1 MQVLVPFSGAA
12 EHCRGNLQAK
22 PTSDIGTR
30 AEQEEEEGGRGSLAK
45 FWSESNLHPSA
56 FECLCLH
63 LCCERCMQCTLGR
76 KGWVEGVVICCRR
89 ATYRQTTNCSCS
101 SSRPGFPFSS
111 VWPGCLLGSMGS
123 LLSSLSSWRP
133 TLGAGTYTVLG
144 DTNGLFERYLTEPG
158 TSSSSVPSL
167 TELPS
172 LIVAQLLPES
182 SSSRGPVADTPRISP
197 QLPSRP
203 KKAN

>member
-22 PTSDIGTR
+22 PTSDFGTG

-63 LCCERCMQCTLGR
+63 LCCERCMQCTRGR
-76 KGWVEGVVICCRR
+76 KGWVEGAVIGCRR

-111 VWPGCLLGSMGS
+111 VWPGLPAGGGLVGGKHGLPPLCPLFLETNPWGWH
-123 LLSSLSSWRP
+123 LHHPWRHQRTFR
-133 TLGAGTYTVLG
+133 TLPHRAR
-144 DTNGLFERYLTEPG
+144 DK
-158 TSSSSVPSL
+158 
-167 TELPS
+167 
-172 LIVAQLLPES
+172 QLLCS
-182 SSSRGPVADTPRISP
+182 ISDRASIFDSCP
-197 QLPSRP
+197 AAP
-203 KKAN
+203 